1 MIRLMIAD
9 DHAILRA
16 SLSHFLGL
24 SGDMEVAT
32 EARNG
37 IEVLERLCEGGV
49 DLVLL
54 DMNMPGI
61 SGEDLIAR
69 VRAQYPMLPILVLS
83 ILVSARAGIER
94 PKPSI
99 RRHAVL
105 IG

>member
-1 MIRLMIAD
+1 
-9 DHAILRA
+9 
-16 SLSHFLGL
+16 
-24 SGDMEVAT
+24 
-32 EARNG
+32 
-37 IEVLERLCEGGV
+37 
-49 DLVLL
+49 VLL